1 MTISIIGQA
10 GTFATIQAAVTA
22 AANGATI
29 SVTAGTYTENVTI
42 TDKWVTIDGDKSGG
56 AVNLNGQITVAGT
69 LNGVL
74 AITDLNINATGKP
87 YGVFVSAASTNF
99 AGSVTLDGVAISHAQ
114 QDGFAY
120 IRALNG
126 STPTHPD
133 TIGAVSILNSTFSDN
148 ATVTGANGR
157 GDILLFGYNQDLT
170 ITNVAISSP
179 GAFAQKAIQM
189 RGIEDLGN
197 VVNMGP
203 YHQAGDVAI
212 NNLTITGTYAQDLI
226 AFYKIASFS
235 SFAVSG
241 TDLQASAPWGLFN
254 FDEVGGVIDLSS
266 GLAPTTANLF
276 SGGPIAVQQGLATG
290 DSFTGTA
297 GIDKLD
303 GRNGNDTLN
312 GGAGNDAIIGG
323 SGSDTAVFS
332 GAHTDYNT
340 SGVAFAAGTVSG
352 TISGPDGTDTLSG
365 VEVLQF
371 GDGFYVLAGMSIQ
384 AAINAA
390 HDGDTIFIAA
400 GTFKEQLTIDGK
412 HVTLS
417 GAGQGQTIIL
427 SPDAANLTV
436 NLVDSSRGLPNQYS
450 VVGIKNGA
458 DVTIEGL
465 TVDGNDQG
473 AVANGGG
480 QFSGIYA
487 LNSNVVV
494 DDVHVTKVDEVAG
507 QAASGNQRNHSI
519 VADSQASAGEHTI
532 TVQNSLIDLF
542 QKTGI
547 FVLGPTLTADIH
559 GNEIVGA
566 GPGVQAQNGIQ
577 IGSSGAGSGTD
588 ATVTDNTISGMGIT
602 GPEANGLGTGV
613 LAFSAG
619 AVTVNDNTITGTDHP
634 SYGVAFVDT
643 AVSVANG
650 NTISSTSGALLD
662 AGTITTPLSHS
673 GNVYSDNDYNVVLEQ
688 DGTVGLTFSGSE
700 GPDSLQG
707 GSGADTLSG
716 LGGNDVIIG
725 GAGTDTAV
733 YATTLTATSI
743 TAVVD
748 GDPTT
753 DGNQAGWQVS
763 AGTDGT
769 DLLTGVEKVAD
780 GAGHHFLLVGNG
792 GYATIQAAVDAAVA
806 GDTILV
812 GPGTFAGANITKEL
826 TIIGSGS
833 GVGGTT
839 ITTGVNQYGFDVT
852 GNVDATAAGDGQA
865 TVTIQGFKF
874 TGNQVGVHVS
884 STTVLDR
891 LLVQNSDFAGNTIHG
906 VGTGSGAPTVD
917 RIDILNSTFEQNGN
931 GSQNGDGDIVLFGFT
946 GASVI
951 QNVTIAG
958 GANAVPTNA
967 NADTAIQINGRDSLT
982 YDVTHPI
989 GNVVF
994 DNVHVTGSY
1003 AKVLVYIQ
1011 GYIDLDGLSF
1021 AGNGNNFSGHAG
1033 WGWALA
1039 IDPTA
1044 DETSSATPGV
1054 PGEPG
1059 FFDAA
1064 AANALGPDTVDL
1076 SHVTVSNDIPINVT
1090 AGHPL
1095 FALNGQALGTVFS
1108 GTPAVDNVT
1117 GTDGVDL
1124 FLTRGGN
1131 DVIHAGG
1138 GNDAILYTIGD
1149 GVDTI
1154 DGGTGTD
1161 TLFVSGTAGH
1171 DTIHAVVNGSG
1182 VISSI
1187 EGMSPTGVE
1196 LFKVDAGSGTDTLDY
1211 TGTTSAVTVNLA
1223 AGTAT
1228 GFASAAGFEN
1238 VTGGTGNDSL
1248 TGNASAN
1255 TLTGGA
1261 GDDTLNG
1268 GMGADTMVGGIGND
1282 TYVVDNVGDVVT
1294 EALNA
1299 GTDTVQSSISY
1310 TLGANVENLTLTDAA
1325 SNTQTFD
1332 DMALGAIADGE
1343 NGWKVAGPARDQAVV
1358 NVAGSNNAFHISSDI
1373 VSGDFGGPY
1382 SPALSAA
1389 AGESTV
1395 SAYQGQSIGFDLKA
1409 VSPTVDGSRLEV
1421 DFANAAG
1428 TDRNNFL
1435 VIESTGSGLRIA
1447 VNEPTTAGDWA
1458 VNNFSAFTGNRTLV
1472 SGIDQSVSHH
1482 LEMRLT
1488 YVDGQ
1493 NNDRI
1498 DIYLDGALIGTTTT
1512 FENYRD
1518 FSTDLAPNPA
1528 HATNIAAN
1536 LTDRVLFRTGD
1547 AGQPHDGPG
1556 GLNQGFNIDNVTTAV
1571 YNNSS
1576 TTGNDGANVI
1586 TGNSGDN
1593 VITGLGGADTLH
1605 GGGGNDTL
1613 IGGLGNDTI
1622 TGDAGDDVV
1631 QYTLGDGV
1639 DIIDGGAGTDTL
1651 AVSGT
1656 AGNDT
1661 IHVSLNGSGVI
1672 SSVEGMSPTN
1682 VERYT
1687 VDGGSGS
1694 DTLTYTGTTSA
1705 VTVNLATGSAT
1716 GLTSVTGVENVR
1728 Q

>member
-189 RGIEDLGN
+189 RGIQNNPGDVVD
-197 VVNMGP
+197 VVNVGP
-203 YHQAGDVAI
+203 YDPAGDVAI

-688 DGTVGLTFSGSE
+688 PDVQWVRGPRLPAGRFGRRHAVGSRRQRRHHRRRRHRHRGLRHHPDRNEHHGRGRRRSDHRRQPGRLAGQRRNRRHRSPHRRREGRRRRRPPLPAGRQRRLRHHPGRGRRGCRGRHHPRRARHLRRREHHQGADHHRVGLRRRRHHHHHRCQPVRLRCYRQRRRDRRRRRPGDRDHP
-700 GPDSLQG
+700 GLQ
-707 GSGADTLSG
+707 
-716 LGGNDVIIG
+716 VHR
-725 GAGTDTAV
+725 
-733 YATTLTATSI
+733 
-743 TAVVD
+743 
-748 GDPTT
+748 
-753 DGNQAGWQVS
+753 Q
-763 AGTDGT
+763 
-769 DLLTGVEKVAD
+769 
-780 GAGHHFLLVGNG
+780 
-792 GYATIQAAVDAAVA
+792 
-806 GDTILV
+806 
-812 GPGTFAGANITKEL
+812 PGRCA
-826 TIIGSGS
+826 
-833 GVGGTT
+833 
-839 ITTGVNQYGFDVT
+839 
-852 GNVDATAAGDGQA
+852 
-865 TVTIQGFKF
+865 
-874 TGNQVGVHVS
+874 
-884 STTVLDR
+884 R
-891 LLVQNSDFAGNTIHG
+891 LLNHG
-906 VGTGSGAPTVD
+906 P
-917 RIDILNSTFEQNGN
+917 
-931 GSQNGDGDIVLFGFT
+931 
-946 GASVI
+946 
-951 QNVTIAG
+951 
-958 GANAVPTNA
+958 
-967 NADTAIQINGRDSLT
+967 
-982 YDVTHPI
+982 
-989 GNVVF
+989 
-994 DNVHVTGSY
+994 
-1003 AKVLVYIQ
+1003 
-1011 GYIDLDGLSF
+1011 
-1021 AGNGNNFSGHAG
+1021 
-1033 WGWALA
+1033 
-1039 IDPTA
+1039 
-1044 DETSSATPGV
+1044 
-1054 PGEPG
+1054 
-1059 FFDAA
+1059 
-1064 AANALGPDTVDL
+1064 
-1076 SHVTVSNDIPINVT
+1076 
-1090 AGHPL
+1090 
-1095 FALNGQALGTVFS
+1095 
-1108 GTPAVDNVT
+1108 
-1117 GTDGVDL
+1117 
-1124 FLTRGGN
+1124 
-1131 DVIHAGG
+1131 
-1138 GNDAILYTIGD
+1138 
-1149 GVDTI
+1149 
-1154 DGGTGTD
+1154 
-1161 TLFVSGTAGH
+1161 
-1171 DTIHAVVNGSG
+1171 
-1182 VISSI
+1182 
-1187 EGMSPTGVE
+1187 
-1196 LFKVDAGSGTDTLDY
+1196 
-1211 TGTTSAVTVNLA
+1211 
-1223 AGTAT
+1223 
-1228 GFASAAGFEN
+1228 
-1238 VTGGTGNDSL
+1238 
-1248 TGNASAN
+1248 
-1255 TLTGGA
+1255 
-1261 GDDTLNG
+1261 
-1268 GMGADTMVGGIGND
+1268 
-1282 TYVVDNVGDVVT
+1282 
-1294 EALNA
+1294 
-1299 GTDTVQSSISY
+1299 
-1310 TLGANVENLTLTDAA
+1310 
-1325 SNTQTFD
+1325 
-1332 DMALGAIADGE
+1332 
-1343 NGWKVAGPARDQAVV
+1343 
-1358 NVAGSNNAFHISSDI
+1358 
-1373 VSGDFGGPY
+1373 
-1382 SPALSAA
+1382 
-1389 AGESTV
+1389 
-1395 SAYQGQSIGFDLKA
+1395 
-1409 VSPTVDGSRLEV
+1409 
-1421 DFANAAG
+1421 
-1428 TDRNNFL
+1428 
-1435 VIESTGSGLRIA
+1435 
-1447 VNEPTTAGDWA
+1447 
-1458 VNNFSAFTGNRTLV
+1458 
-1472 SGIDQSVSHH
+1472 
-1482 LEMRLT
+1482 
-1488 YVDGQ
+1488 
-1493 NNDRI
+1493 
-1498 DIYLDGALIGTTTT
+1498 
-1512 FENYRD
+1512 
-1518 FSTDLAPNPA
+1518 
-1528 HATNIAAN
+1528 
-1536 LTDRVLFRTGD
+1536 
-1547 AGQPHDGPG
+1547 
-1556 GLNQGFNIDNVTTAV
+1556 
-1571 YNNSS
+1571 
-1576 TTGNDGANVI
+1576 
-1586 TGNSGDN
+1586 
-1593 VITGLGGADTLH
+1593 
-1605 GGGGNDTL
+1605 
-1613 IGGLGNDTI
+1613 
-1622 TGDAGDDVV
+1622 
-1631 QYTLGDGV
+1631 
-1639 DIIDGGAGTDTL
+1639 
-1651 AVSGT
+1651 
-1656 AGNDT
+1656 
-1661 IHVSLNGSGVI
+1661 
-1672 SSVEGMSPTN
+1672 
-1682 VERYT
+1682 
-1687 VDGGSGS
+1687 
-1694 DTLTYTGTTSA
+1694 
-1705 VTVNLATGSAT
+1705 
-1716 GLTSVTGVENVR
+1716 
-1728 Q
+1728 